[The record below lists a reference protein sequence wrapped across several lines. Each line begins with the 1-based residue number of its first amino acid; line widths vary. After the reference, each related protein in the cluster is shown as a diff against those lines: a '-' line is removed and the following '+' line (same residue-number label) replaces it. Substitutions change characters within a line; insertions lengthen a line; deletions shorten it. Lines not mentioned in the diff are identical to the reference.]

1 MRLQVSRARHR
12 GRLVLAL
19 LPAVVI
25 ALLLAGRQT
34 WQPDPTGAVSVGYGV
49 VLVRASELP
58 AMPMDQMMMPM
69 AESGDH
75 GSSLQVTV
83 RLTNTT
89 DEVVTVP
96 FDRVRLVRDD
106 GSSESTS
113 QGLVGALVLRPNA
126 SAEERLRFTAPGSPT
141 VHIAVPDGDADRL
154 VTVAVRS

>member
-1 MRLQVSRARHR
+1 MQLPGSRAHRR

-19 LPAVVI
+19 MPATVL
-25 ALLLAGRQT
+25 ALILAGRQT
-34 WQPDPTGAVSVGYGV
+34 WQPDPAGTVSVGYGV
-49 VLVRASELP
+49 VLVQASELP

-69 AESGDH
+69 SESGDH
-75 GSSLQVTV
+75 GAGLQVTI

-113 QGLVGALVLRPNA
+113 LGLVGALVLRPNA

-141 VHIAVPDGDADRL
+141 VHIAIPDGDADRL